1 MPWLSLLVWG
11 LGSAEKVRCNTLHAL
26 HIGSRPLSVMLVQVQ
41 LYYYYWTNAE
51 ICWFLVLQAGEEGY
65 WHVR

>member
-1 MPWLSLLVWG
+1 M
-11 LGSAEKVRCNTLHAL
+11 CNTLHAL

-51 ICWFLVLQAGEEGY
+51 ICWFLVCRQERKGIGM
-65 WHVR
+65 